1 MTNDSLDALAEAVE
15 AQRQAMRRLRSLSF
29 GRFNAKQDN
38 AWLHLWGVTGDVQRA
53 AAALRAQK
61 DSAL

>member
-38 AWLHLWGVTGDVQRA
+38 AWLHLWGVTGD
-53 AAALRAQK
+53 RAQK
-61 DSAL
+61 DSAS